1 MTCLE
6 RLSFHTISPT
16 PQDARLSS
24 FNKFTTY
31 QTAKT
36 GRNFP
41 VYLEGDLPSSPL
53 REDGSICG
61 RGF

>member
-6 RLSFHTISPT
+6 RLSFHMIFPT
-16 PQDARLSS
+16 PQDAGLSS
-24 FNKFTTY
+24 FNKFTRY
-31 QTAKT
+31 QTIKT

-41 VYLEGDLPSSPL
+41 VYLEGDLPCPL
-53 REDGSICG
+53 REDGSTCG